1 MNIKQALSMNLK
13 YYRKQFNLS
22 QEKFAFVL
30 GTTLP
35 YLNKIENCKVDFK
48 SSTLEKFTNNI
59 NKYNKDINIKPYEL
73 IIDNPNHKTNF
84 TRIDEKK

>member
-1 MNIKQALSMNLK
+1 MNVKEALAMNIK
-13 YYRKQFNLS
+13 YYRKECNLS
-22 QEKFAFVL
+22 QEKFADVL

-35 YLNKIENCKVDFK
+35 YLNKIEKAKVDFK

-73 IIDNPNHKTNF
+73 IIDNPNHKTNYS
-84 TRIDEKK
+84 RIDEKK